1 MGSDFVA
8 GVTSVLTGIT
18 AWFTSVFS
26 AIGSILYIAPTGEQ
40 TTGSLTIIGWILCV
54 VVGLSVV
61 GFAIKFVMSLV
72 KRIKA

>member
-1 MGSDFVA
+1 MGTDFVTS
-8 GVTSVLTGIT
+8 VTSVLTGIT

-26 AIGSILYIAPTGEQ
+26 AIGSILYIAPTGAE
-40 TTGSLTIIGWILCV
+40 TTGSLTVVGWILAI

-72 KRIKA
+72 KKIKA